1 MTEYELG
8 EMLYN
13 TYDGLWQG
21 SQMYF
26 TLVSAYLIIAYL
38 VGSKLDKAQNL
49 IVTGLYVVW
58 TVGIIQSQYSTSVQM
73 VGITDLLLSSESTF
87 LPSEV
92 GTQTQ
97 AGVYTFLVVQVLGL
111 IASLY
116 FMWTVRRSKTV

>member
-38 VGSKLDKAQNL
+38 VGSKLDKAQNF
-49 IVTGLYVVW
+49 IVTGLYIVW

-87 LPSEV
+87 LPSEAV
-92 GTQTQ
+92 S
-97 AGVYTFLVVQVLGL
+97 YTHLTLP
-111 IASLY
+111 
-116 FMWTVRRSKTV
+116 TKTE

>member
-26 TLVSAYLIIAYL
+26 TLVSAYLVIAYL
-38 VGSKLDKAQNL
+38 VGSKLDKAQNF
-49 IVTGLYVVW
+49 IVTGLYIVW

-97 AGVYTFLVVQVLGL
+97 AGVYSFLVVQALGL
-111 IASLY
+111 FASLY
-116 FMWTVRRSKTV
+116 FMWTVRRSKAV